1 MNYKKVMI
9 ILNVLLL
16 CAMVIHVGVKVFLHG
31 QHPEY
36 SAPAYTQ
43 LIYAV
48 YYLIPLAV
56 INVIGFFVKNK

>member
-56 INVIGFFVKNK
+56 INGIGFFVKNK